1 MEVVDHA
8 PSCRKTKNCYVA
20 CHEPRHRVY
29 LAELCVCLCVY
40 VCVCVCLCVC
50 VCACARACACVRA
63 HDHLL

>member
-29 LAELCVCLCVY
+29 LAELCVC
-40 VCVCVCLCVC
+40 VCVCVC
-50 VCACARACACVRA
+50 ARACVCLRA
-63 HDHLL
+63 HDHLQSHMNICAMYVSI

>member
-29 LAELCVCLCVY
+29 LAEREGGGGGA
-40 VCVCVCLCVC
+40 VCVCVC
-50 VCACARACACVRA
+50 ARARACACV
-63 HDHLL
+63 HMIIYSHT